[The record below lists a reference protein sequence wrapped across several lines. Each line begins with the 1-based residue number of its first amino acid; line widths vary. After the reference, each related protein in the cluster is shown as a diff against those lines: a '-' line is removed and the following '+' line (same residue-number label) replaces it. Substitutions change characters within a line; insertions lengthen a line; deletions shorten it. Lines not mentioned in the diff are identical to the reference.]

1 MQKQNLVLLTLDE
14 VRPDHTSAYGYER
27 IKTPNIDRIAS
38 EGVLFEESISSSN
51 FTPIV
56 HAALLTGLHPP
67 FNGVRDPFS
76 FVQARTLAEMLRD
89 RGFRTAAFIGSG
101 VLGSQ
106 VGFDRGFD
114 LFDEPKPGE
123 ESWEV
128 HRYPG
133 AEERGEFVLGSWW
146 IPRLLEWIEDNHQ
159 SPFFTW
165 GHFFHTHEG
174 SEHQLLSDGRI
185 KEGELSEFSYYD
197 AKIQVADR
205 DLVGPLI
212 ELLEE
217 LGIYQDTTIAILSD
231 HGTTLGEHWNP
242 PIPWRG
248 GIVYPQHITMYDV
261 DLRTIWIVKGG
272 GLPSGKR
279 IRGQV
284 RLIDFTPTV
293 MDLFGYKTV
302 TQFNGIS
309 LLPTIEQGQSR
320 GLVAYAEEMYDKRGY
335 GDLQAVRTER
345 YKYII
350 DRRKDDAEEFYD
362 LQADPEEKTSMIERL
377 DEEKQ
382 LVRKEARELCDRYQ
396 GAQTSEKASL
406 TEDAREKINARLRM
420 LGYVK

>member
-14 VRPDHTSAYGYER
+14 VRPDHTSAYGYKR
-27 IKTPNIDRIAS
+27 INTPNIDRIAN

-76 FVQARTLAEMLRD
+76 LLQARTLAEMLRD
-89 RGFRTAAFIGSG
+89 RGFRTAAFVGSG
-101 VLGSQ
+101 VVGSQ

-146 IPRLLEWIEDNHQ
+146 VPRLLEWIKDNHQ
-159 SPFFTW
+159 SPFFVW

-174 SEHQLLSDGRI
+174 SEHQLLRDGRI
-185 KEGELSEFSYYD
+185 KEGELPEFSYYD
-197 AKIQVADR
+197 AKIRVADR

-212 ELLEE
+212 QLLDEI
-217 LGIYQDTTIAILSD
+217 GIYQDTMIAILSD
-231 HGTTLGEHWNP
+231 HGTTLNEHWNP
-242 PIPWRG
+242 PIPWRD

-261 DLRTIWIVKGG
+261 DLRTVWIMKGRS
-272 GLPSGKR
+272 LPSGKR
-279 IRGQV
+279 IAGQV

-293 MDLFGYKTV
+293 MDVFGYKTV

-309 LLPTIEQGQSR
+309 LLPAIEQGQIN
-320 GLVAYAEEMYDKRGY
+320 GLVAYAEEVYDKRGY
-335 GDLQAVRTER
+335 GDLQAVRTKS

-350 DRRKDDAEEFYD
+350 DRRNDNAEEFYD
-362 LQADPEEKTSMIERL
+362 LQSDPDEQIDLVDIL
-377 DEEKQ
+377 DEQEQ
-382 LVRKEARELCDRYQ
+382 LLRKEARELCDRYI
-396 GAQTSEKASL
+396 GAQASRAPLSE
-406 TEDAREKINARLRM
+406 EDHEKIRARLRM
-420 LGYVK
+420 LGYIK

>member
-1 MQKQNLVLLTLDE
+1 MRNKNVILLTLDE
-14 VRPDHTSAYGYER
+14 VRPDHLSCYGYER
-27 IKTPNIDRIAS
+27 ISTPNIDRIAN

-56 HAALLTGLHPP
+56 HAGLLTGLHPP

-76 FVQARTLAEMLRD
+76 HVQARTLAEMLSD
-89 RGFRTAAFIGSG
+89 RGFRTAAFVGSG
-101 VLGSQ
+101 VVGSQ
-106 VGFDRGFD
+106 LGFNRGFD
-114 LFDEPKPGE
+114 LFDDPKPDE

-146 IPRLLEWIEDNHQ
+146 VPRLLEWIKGNHQ
-159 SPFFTW
+159 SPFFVW

-174 SEHQLLSDGRI
+174 SEHQLLRDGRI
-185 KEGELSEFSYYD
+185 NEGELPEFSYYD

-212 ELLEE
+212 KLLEG
-217 LGIYQDTTIAILSD
+217 LGIYEDTMIAILSD

-242 PIPWRG
+242 PIPWRD

-261 DLRTIWIVKGG
+261 DLRTAWIMKGC

-279 IRGQV
+279 ITGQV

-293 MDLFGYKTV
+293 MDLFGYTTV

-309 LLPTIEQGQSR
+309 LLSAIEQGQAKE
-320 GLVAYAEEMYDKRGY
+320 LVAYAEEMYEKRGC
-335 GDLQAVRTER
+335 GDLQAVRTDH

-350 DRRKDDAEEFYD
+350 DRRKDDAEEFYNLQSDPDEQFD
-362 LQADPEEKTSMIERL
+362 LIDTL
-377 DEEKQ
+377 DEKEQ
-382 LVRKEARELCDRYQ
+382 LVRKEARELCNRYMGVQ
-396 GAQTSEKASL
+396 ASKAPMSD
-406 TEDAREKINARLRM
+406 EERERVKARLRM
-420 LGYVK
+420 LGYVH